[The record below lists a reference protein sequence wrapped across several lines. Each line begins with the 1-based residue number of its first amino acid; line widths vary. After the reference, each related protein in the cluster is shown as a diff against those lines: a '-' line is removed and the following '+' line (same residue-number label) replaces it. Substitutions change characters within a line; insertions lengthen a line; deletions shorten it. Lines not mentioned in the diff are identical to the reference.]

1 MVVSLKWLQ
10 HFSWWWYTK
19 FES

>member
-19 FES
+19 FNS